1 MASLLPINLFTIA
14 IVYTAKHFTLRLT
27 LLGNLCRFSVDV
39 VRNHQ
44 STATSPPASREGSD
58 GTDVAKNG
66 GGGKKTV
73 DEASEK
79 TRPMYVF
86 TPVDRYGD
94 NKEETKPLEDLGIST

>member
-1 MASLLPINLFTIA
+1 M
-14 IVYTAKHFTLRLT
+14 
-27 LLGNLCRFSVDV
+27 

-44 STATSPPASREGSD
+44 STAASSPPASREGSE

-66 GGGKKTV
+66 GGDRKTV
-73 DEASEK
+73 DEATEK

-94 NKEETKPLEDLGIST
+94 NKEETKPLEDLGKSTLYM